1 MAEEIDSFSKA
12 FRDYVVAKGTPDAE
26 KALITCLSI
35 GEATFS
41 ELLASTTGSEK
52 QLVLDSCDRIGRL
65 VK

>member
-1 MAEEIDSFSKA
+1 MSEEIDSFSKA

-26 KALITCLSI
+26 KALRTCLSI

-52 QLVLDSCDRIGRL
+52 QLVLDSCRKIAKL
-65 VK
+65 LK